1 MEQKNKSRI
10 IGALSIILYI
20 IFVLG
25 VWYYVSTFL
34 VDKEA
39 VRDLVSGYGIFA
51 PLIFMII
58 QVGQNVIAP
67 IAHYPILLAG
77 GFVFGPVLGFLYNWV
92 GTSIGT
98 ILIILLA
105 RKFGR
110 PLVNKMVSQK
120 FIEKYDHV
128 IQKLSPFGL
137 FLIYALPIFPDDEIS
152 YLIGVSAMPVKSIIF
167 AIMLGKIPGA
177 GLSFM
182 GDELI
187 RGISTTVIIQ
197 VAVLTIGTLFYLRKN
212 IKNLFVK
219 KDRVQNNTSHTSV

>member
-1 MEQKNKSRI
+1 MQQKSKNRI
-10 IGALSIILYI
+10 IGAISILSYI

-34 VDKEA
+34 IDKEA
-39 VRDLVSGYGIFA
+39 VRNLVSGYGIFA
-51 PLIFMII
+51 PFLFMLIQI
-58 QVGQNVIAP
+58 GQNIIAP

-77 GFVFGPVLGFLYNWV
+77 GFIFGPVLGFLYNWL

-98 ILIILLA
+98 ISIILLS

-110 PLVNKMVSQK
+110 PLINKMVSQK
-120 FIEKYDHV
+120 FIKKYDHI
-128 IQKLSPFGL
+128 IQKLSPYGL

-152 YLIGVSAMPVKSIIF
+152 YLIGVSVMPVKSIVSAVI
-167 AIMLGKIPGA
+167 LGKIPGA

-182 GDELI
+182 GDEVVK
-187 RGISTTVIIQ
+187 GISPTVILQ
-197 VAVLTIGTLFYLRKN
+197 VAVLIIGTLFYFRKN

-219 KDRVQNNTSHTSV
+219 KLI